1 MVVSCRYELVS
12 MLASYGDLDG
22 ALRMK
27 SHLFELPIFG
37 SDSWEYANK
46 R

>member
-1 MVVSCRYELVS
+1 

-27 SHLFELPIFG
+27 SRLFEMPIFG